1 MRRMLFAA
9 LVVLAA
15 QLPAQAQERI
25 LNFISD
31 VAVLQNGDLDVTET
45 ITVQAAGQQIRRG
58 IYRDFPTSYTN
69 RQGIRVVVGF
79 DVISV
84 TRDGQAERFALEK
97 APNGVRTRIGN
108 ADVLLRPGRY
118 TYTIRYRTTR
128 QIGFFENFDE
138 LYWNATGNGW
148 NFVID
153 SAEARI
159 TLPQGAKISQQ
170 ASYTGPQGARG
181 TNARVVEQTDN
192 RIVWRTTDRLRVYE
206 GLTVAAGWQKGI
218 IAPPSS
224 AQRVSY
230 FLQDNLPILAA
241 LIGLFGAGLY
251 YLSTWSRVGRDPE
264 AGTIIPLF
272 GPPNN
277 MSPAAVR
284 YLDQLGFDN
293 RAFTA
298 AIVDLGVKG
307 HLKLTETASVSQLEP
322 RAGGKT
328 LDAPEH
334 AMRAHL
340 FGNSGEPVLLK
351 QSNHVLVGGAKTVLE
366 NELSRAYSGRLFTNN
381 YGWSTL
387 GILLVLA
394 VIGIL
399 VFAIATT
406 RSGNEVGA
414 GLIGM
419 LVGSGLILFASFII
433 MAGFTS
439 HSRINWWFIVG
450 GLAWLIIAIG
460 GVAFI
465 FGFAGGANLNLMIP
479 ALLAYVL
486 TSLGVFGFYW
496 FKAPS
501 KEGQQVRDQIS
512 GFREYL
518 SVAEE
523 DRLNVM
529 NPPKKTPELF
539 EKFLPYAIA
548 LDCENEWGKKFAG
561 VLAAAAAAGAATY
574 AWYSGNRDWSRDP
587 AGFSNHIGS
596 TVAAAISSASTAPGS
611 SSGSSGGGSSG
622 GGGGGGGGGGW

>member
-1 MRRMLFAA
+1 MRRILFAVF
-9 LVVLAA
+9 LILAA
-15 QLPAQAQERI
+15 QFPAAAQERI
-25 LNFISD
+25 LNFVSD
-31 VAVLQNGDLDVTET
+31 VIVQPNGDLDVTET

-84 TRDGQAERFALEK
+84 TRDGQPDRFAIESLS
-97 APNGVRTRIGN
+97 NGVRTRIGS

-118 TYTIRYRTTR
+118 TYVIRYRTTR
-128 QIGFFENFDE
+128 QVGFFEDFDE

-148 NFVID
+148 DFVID

-159 TLPQGAKISQQ
+159 TLPQGAKIKQN

-192 RIVWRTTDRLRVYE
+192 RIVWRTTQRLGSKE
-206 GLTVAAGWQKGI
+206 GLTVAVGWQKGI
-218 IAPPSS
+218 VAPPSG
-224 AQRVSY
+224 AQKASY
-230 FLQDNLPILAA
+230 FFQDNLPILAA
-241 LIGLFGAGLY
+241 LIGLLGVGLY
-251 YLSTWSRVGRDPE
+251 YLSTWSRLGRDPE

-284 YLDQLGFDN
+284 YMDQLSFDN

-307 HLKLTETASVSQLEP
+307 HLSLAETPSFSQITA
-322 RAGGKT
+322 RAGGKP
-328 LDAPEH
+328 LALPEE

-340 FGNSGEPVLLK
+340 FASGNSLALT
-351 QSNHVLVGGAKTVLE
+351 QSNHALIGGAKTELE
-366 NELSRAYSGRLFTNN
+366 NKLSAEYNGKMFANN
-381 YGWSTL
+381 YGWSFL
-387 GILLVLA
+387 GFILVL
-394 VIGIL
+394 
-399 VFAIATT
+399 IAAAT
-406 RSGNEVGA
+406 
-414 GLIGM
+414 
-419 LVGSGLILFASFII
+419 ILFAIVSTKTGDEVAAGAVGMVIPAGVMIVANFIM

-439 HSRINWWFIVG
+439 HKRWNVWIITGAIVWLLAAAG
-450 GLAWLIIAIG
+450 GLGIIYGLG
-460 GVAFI
+460 GGI
-465 FGFAGGANLNLMIP
+465 NLNLMIP
-479 ALLAYVL
+479 AAVVWVIEAV
-486 TSLGVFGFYW
+486 GMFAFYW
-496 FKAPS
+496 LKAPS
-501 KEGQQVRDQIS
+501 RSGQQVRDQIS

-548 LDCENEWGKKFAG
+548 LDCENAWGKKFAG
-561 VLAAAAAAGAATY
+561 VLAAAAAAGAAGY
-574 AWYSGNRDWSRDP
+574 AWYHGSRDWSRDP
-587 AGFSNHIGS
+587 AGFSNHVGS
-596 TVAAAISSASTAPGS
+596 TLAAAISSASTAPGS

>member
-1 MRRMLFAA
+1 MRRILFAA
-9 LVVLAA
+9 FVVLAA
-15 QLPAQAQERI
+15 QFPAQAQERI
-25 LNFISD
+25 LNFVSD
-31 VAVLQNGDLDVTET
+31 VTVQTNGDLDVTET
-45 ITVQAAGQQIRRG
+45 ITVQAQGQQIRRG
-58 IYRDFPTSYTN
+58 IFRDFPTRYTN
-69 RQGIRVVVGF
+69 RQGIRVIVGF
-79 DVISV
+79 DVVSV
-84 TRDGQAERFALEK
+84 TRDGQPERFTTENIS
-97 APNGVRTRIGN
+97 NGVRTRIGN

-118 TYTIRYRTTR
+118 TYVIRYRTTR
-128 QIGFFENFDE
+128 QVGFFDNFDE

-148 NFVID
+148 NFIID

-159 TLPQGAKISQQ
+159 TLPQGAKISQN

-192 RIVWRTTDRLRVYE
+192 RIVWRTTQRLGNYE

-218 IAPPSS
+218 IAPPSA
-224 AQRVSY
+224 AQRASY
-230 FLQDNLPILAA
+230 FFQDNLPLLAA
-241 LIGLFGAGLY
+241 LIGLVGAGLY
-251 YLSTWSRVGRDPE
+251 YFSTWSRVGRDPE
-264 AGTIIPLF
+264 SGTIIPLF

-307 HLKLTETASVSQLEP
+307 HLKLVETPGWSQVEP
-322 RAGGKT
+322 RSGGKT
-328 LDAPEH
+328 LDGPEH

-340 FGNSGEPVLLK
+340 FGNSNDAVLLK
-351 QSNHVLVGGAKTVLE
+351 QSNHVLIGGAKSVLE
-366 NELSRAYSGRLFTNN
+366 NELARNYNGKMFTNN
-381 YGWSTL
+381 YGWSIL
-387 GILLVLA
+387 GFLLVLV
-394 VIGIL
+394 VIGTL

-406 RSGNEVGA
+406 RGGDEAAA
-414 GLIGM
+414 GLVGM
-419 LVGSGLILFASFII
+419 LVGSGLILFASFFI

-439 HSRINWWFIVG
+439 HSRFNWWFIGG
-450 GLAWLIIAIG
+450 GLAWLIIALG
-460 GVAFI
+460 AMAFI
-465 FGFAGGANLNLMIP
+465 VGFGGGFNLNLMIP

-501 KEGQQVRDQIS
+501 REGQQVRDQIS

-548 LDCENEWGKKFAG
+548 LDCENEWGKKFAAI
-561 VLAAAAAAGAATY
+561 LAAAAAAGAVYT
-574 AWYSGNRDWSRDP
+574 WYNGQRDWSRDP